1 MYNVNCYLMQ
11 YRIEFKYRCIFLL
24 ILIIEC
30 LYRTIPKIKF
40 LDLSL
45 IENCLKQNLPRF
57 DAWNESCGGIFSIW
71 AETND
76 FGRILR
82 FEFILSTAYRNAT
95 SCLLSEM
102 SNKPPKMKSHCFY
115 HHLSTFLFNDMSSI
129 LQYKQISQSIE
140 EYAISIVQVIYLIY
154 LKHAC

>member
-1 MYNVNCYLMQ
+1 MHNVNCYLMQ
-11 YRIEFKYRCIFLL
+11 YRMNSS
-24 ILIIEC
+24 IIAF
-30 LYRTIPKIKF
+30 PKIKF

-45 IENCLKQNLPRF
+45 IENCLKQTLPRF

-115 HHLSTFLFNDMSSI
+115 HHLSTFLFNDI
-129 LQYKQISQSIE
+129 PFYNINKL
-140 EYAISIVQVIYLIY
+140 VNP
-154 LKHAC
+154 LKNMLLA